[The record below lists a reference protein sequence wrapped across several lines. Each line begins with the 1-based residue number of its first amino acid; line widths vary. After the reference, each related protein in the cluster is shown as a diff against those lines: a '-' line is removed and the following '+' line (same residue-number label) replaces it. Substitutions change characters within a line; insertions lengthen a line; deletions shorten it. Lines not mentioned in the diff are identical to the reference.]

1 MIIEVFGTLC
11 MLQFY
16 SRKPVNLLLACS
28 FSAHLP
34 KFNPAIPKLQELG
47 EDLQDSQRKI
57 VKLRSDQN
65 TSKIMWTKKF
75 IFKTLSKV
83 QLEVPNLVNEQYCFC
98 AQGYY
103 FLLVGMGFVA
113 AIFPL
118 QQNMQDY
125 LLLSLIPYPGPG
137 LGLGGFRKM
146 CTASENTQNFGHSI
160 STVLQGPNQSFISLM
175 GKLADREINRWGNQ
189 QKEKGRWG
197 KKQYDHNIRG

>member
-65 TSKIMWTKKF
+65 TSKIILLYGLRNSFLKCCLLPSFLNSRQNIYLPIIK
-75 IFKTLSKV
+75 
-83 QLEVPNLVNEQYCFC
+83 LEYFYC
-98 AQGYY
+98 
-103 FLLVGMGFVA
+103 L
-113 AIFPL
+113 
-118 QQNMQDY
+118 
-125 LLLSLIPYPGPG
+125 
-137 LGLGGFRKM
+137 
-146 CTASENTQNFGHSI
+146 
-160 STVLQGPNQSFISLM
+160 QSFKYLFPSYIHRLGTSNHTPDLLNDNC
-175 GKLADREINRWGNQ
+175 GEI
-189 QKEKGRWG
+189 K
-197 KKQYDHNIRG
+197 I

>member
-83 QLEVPNLVNEQYCFC
+83 QLVVPNLVNEQYCFC
-98 AQGYY
+98 TTY
-103 FLLVGMGFVA
+103 
-113 AIFPL
+113 
-118 QQNMQDY
+118 QQEWV
-125 LLLSLIPYPGPG
+125 LLLLFSPFSRICRITCCSASSLTQVLDQDQEDLEKCVLLLKILRI
-137 LGLGGFRKM
+137 LGIVFLQYYRALVIYIFDG
-146 CTASENTQNFGHSI
+146 EI
-160 STVLQGPNQSFISLM
+160 SRQGNKQV
-175 GKLADREINRWGNQ
+175 GKLAE
-189 QKEKGRWG
+189 G
-197 KKQYDHNIRG
+197 KRQVGGKSSMAWLR